1 MFFLH
6 SNFMHIIKKTYV
18 LQHISIIDNVSHS
31 NFMHIIKKT
40 WIEKE
45 KMMQELIKIYGC
57 QTASKFG
64 PENFNGGI

>member
-1 MFFLH
+1 MKKHQAFLT
-6 SNFMHIIKKTYV
+6 F
-18 LQHISIIDNVSHS
+18 SIIDNVSHS
-31 NFMHIIKKT
+31 NFVHIIKKT